1 MGRQGWR
8 RLREER
14 LDFSGSQAGIGGPPR
29 RGNLPKSEGP
39 GAFRPLLLQ
48 VRTLSTGSLTAVV
61 RAEPTGR
68 RRRASLC
75 DCSEDACTG
84 HFRDIGPPVNVLA
97 GANPNGRAG
106 FRHAIPGNVKL
117 GDVAPAVSRRW
128 QQPQEREVLH
138 AADTGPDRGGA
149 LHQRVLG
156 RRAGDAELERNLA
169 TGVGNDQLGHRV
181 GTEDGLGGREVEL
194 GQVKVGA
201 PCVQTRKEV
210 VAVQAHPAAR
220 FGYKGIISRGKA
232 PRGALLGAKSAPAP
246 EDSAEVAAVA
256 LLLGGA
262 GIARAHVLAH
272 DLAVT
277 AVDIND
283 GALPARLWNGADF
296 HVVSGTRLLRCRFTR
311 PQLGECSN
319 HSQTGAREASSIN
332 CSR

>member
-1 MGRQGWR
+1 MGRQNG
-8 RLREER
+8 
-14 LDFSGSQAGIGGPPR
+14 DGCGTCGSAFRGVSPGDGSSPK
-29 RGNLPKSEGP
+29 RGNSAKSDGRAAIRP
-39 GAFRPLLLQ
+39 QFRQ
-48 VRTLSTGSLTAVV
+48 VGTLSTGSLTAVV
-61 RAEPTGR
+61 RAEPIGK
-68 RRRASLC
+68 RRRASLWGWG
-75 DCSEDACTG
+75 SDAVVR
-84 HFRDIGPPVNVLA
+84 HFWDIGPPVNVLA
-97 GANPNGRAG
+97 SADPNGRADL
-106 FRHAIPGNVKL
+106 RHAIPGNVKL
-117 GDVAPAVSRRW
+117 GDVAPAVGRRW
-128 QQPQEREVLH
+128 QQPQEGEVLY
-138 AADTGPDRGGA
+138 ATDASPDRGGA

-256 LLLGGA
+256 LLLRGT
-262 GIARAHVLAH
+262 GIPGAHVLAH

-277 AVDIND
+277 AVDIDD
-283 GALPARLWNGADF
+283 GALPARLWNGADL
-296 HVVSGTRLLRCRFTR
+296 HVVSGT
-311 PQLGECSN
+311 
-319 HSQTGAREASSIN
+319 
-332 CSR
+332 